1 MAKKDKTKKT
11 KEDKPQKIE
20 PPIYDWMD
28 ELLKKEGRED
38 EILEAKRS

>member
-11 KEDKPQKIE
+11 KVKEVKSQKVKP
-20 PPIYDWMD
+20 PLYDWMD

-38 EILEAKRS
+38 EIK